1 MTLIAVPTLS
11 TVPVDFMY
19 SLLNLLATSGS
30 KCKLW
35 CEQNSLVTAARN
47 SLCLRAIEGGYDTIL
62 FIDSD
67 MKFDGDA
74 LNRCLQTMEEQ
85 NADLVSGLFF
95 MRKLPTVPTIAREII
110 YRTEGEAIHSEAKYY
125 LDYPHDAVFPIAG
138 TGMAFTLIKV
148 DLVKRVIDEFHVPP
162 FHMFPLLGEDYSF
175 CLRAG
180 KLGAKLVCDSRV
192 KIGHIGTYVY
202 DEQTYLGQKGNLN
215 EKEEETVT

>member
-1 MTLIAVPTLS
+1 MTLIAVPTLA

-19 SLLNLLATSGS
+19 SMLNLLATSGT

-35 CEQNSLVTAARN
+35 CEQNSLIPAARN

-74 LNRCLQTMEEQ
+74 LNRCLQTMKEQ

-110 YRTEGEAIHSEAKYY
+110 YTTEDGVIKSEAKYY
-125 LDYPHDAVFPIAG
+125 EPYPLNSVFPIAG

-148 DLVKRVIDEFHVPP
+148 DLIKRVIDEFHTPP
-162 FHMFPLLGEDYSF
+162 FHSFPLLGEDYSF

-180 KLGAKLVCDSRV
+180 KLGAKMVCDSRV
-192 KIGHIGTYVY
+192 SIGHIGTYVY
-202 DEQTYLGQKGNLN
+202 DEQTYLSQKGN
-215 EKEEETVT
+215 EA